1 MDFQSLQERTHQL
14 SVNLNKLQGSY
25 ESMENREMD
34 LVRTVGLAKGR
45 LDRRENIGAFLDTL
59 QSRAHERNV
68 GSYERML
75 TSLVADILPGE
86 GTIGLDLSTER
97 GLPALDIY
105 VDKDEDRHEDI
116 LDGNG
121 GALTNVVCL
130 GLRAIATAKA
140 RKRMFMALDEAD
152 CWIEPGRIENFYSVI
167 KQMTSSIGL
176 QCLFI
181 AHHDISR
188 FSEGIAV
195 ARLLDAGGGKPSVEH
210 DPMAPKWESDDQTGI
225 RFIRL
230 VNFMS
235 HEDTLLKLSPGMNAL
250 LGQNNL
256 GKSVF
261 MRALRA
267 AAYGEVADT
276 DIRHGEKR
284 LEAHFGLEGG
294 RNLVFSRE
302 KKRNP
307 VNLWELVD
315 QEGNVIEEN
324 GKRYETG
331 GRNVPDWVEDVL
343 QMPVMDGLDI
353 HISHQKRPVFL
364 LGDQPSKRA
373 SVLSVGQES
382 GHIQAMIA
390 KHKEWCTNDNATVR
404 NGEKEVAQIR
414 ASIEVIQPMLEK
426 REELDQIESALSAMQ
441 AAASKTSSLAKII
454 NRLEAAEARV
464 HRLSTVTATLT
475 DVPTELP
482 PLTDLGALNR
492 LINAIEDRSA
502 ARNRHSGVL
511 ASLQSLPDQM
521 VQVQDARKIGAALQ
535 RLEKAA
541 ASQARISKICDVLS
555 RIPDQLPEAK
565 PLDHIS
571 AAGTKLRLAG
581 EKQAAASTSLEKA
594 KADAVAVEQELS
606 NELAKLGNLCPTCH
620 QPTDVNHIL
629 HAAE

>member
-1 MDFQSLQERTHQL
+1 MEFQALQERTRQL

-25 ESMENREMD
+25 ESMEHREQE
-34 LVRTVGLAKGR
+34 LIQTVGLAKGR
-45 LDRRENIGAFLDTL
+45 LDRREEIGSFLDTL

-75 TSLVADILPGE
+75 TSLVSDILPGE
-86 GTIGLDLSTER
+86 GSIGLDLSTER

-105 VDKDEDRHEDI
+105 VDKEEGRREDI

-121 GALTNVVCL
+121 GALTNVICL

-167 KQMTSSIGL
+167 KQMASSIGL

-195 ARLLDAGGGKPSVEH
+195 ARLLDDGSGKPVVEH
-210 DPMAPKWESDDQTGI
+210 DPMAPKWESADQAGI

-256 GKSVF
+256 GKSVI

-315 QEGNVIEEN
+315 QDGNVIEEN

-382 GHIQAMIA
+382 GHIQSMIA

-404 NGEKEVAQIR
+404 NGEKEVAHIR
-414 ASIEVIQPMLEK
+414 ASMEAMTPILEQ
-426 REELDQIESALSAMQ
+426 REQLTAIESSLSAMQ
-441 AAASKTSSLAKII
+441 AATSKTQALEKTIT
-454 NRLEAAEARV
+454 RLESLKGRV
-464 HRLSTVTATLT
+464 ERLEGATESLS
-475 DVPTELP
+475 DLPKELP
-482 PLTDLGALNR
+482 PLTDLAALDR

-502 ARNRHSGVL
+502 ARDRHTDIL
-511 ASLQSLPDQM
+511 TSLQSLPPHM
-521 VQVQDARKIGAALQ
+521 VHVDDTAQVTAVLR
-535 RLEKAA
+535 RLEKAQA
-541 ASQARISKICDVLS
+541 AHTRISNICTVLAD
-555 RIPDQLPEAK
+555 IPVQLPEAK
-565 PLDHIS
+565 PLDHIL
-571 AAGTKLRLAG
+571 AAGTKLRIAG
-581 EKQAAASTSLEKA
+581 DKHAAATTSLEKA
-594 KADAVAVEQELS
+594 EADRVAIEKQLAD
-606 NELAKLGNLCPTCH
+606 ELAKIDNLCPTCH
-620 QPTDVNHIL
+620 QPTDVHHIL